1 MGLTGQNQP
10 GLFGHERSNETER
23 DLSERV
29 TASRSRDA
37 APQANHPRR
46 PGRWTRLKAWFGRPA
61 PKRDSYVSNVTDP
74 DDRRFIPRH

>member
-23 DLSERV
+23 DLAERV
-29 TASRSRDA
+29 TASRYAS
-37 APQANHPRR
+37 QASHPRR
-46 PGRWTRLKAWFGRPA
+46 HSLWARLKAWFARPA